1 MEKSI
6 ETIWKNG
13 FVDSHALIAPKL
25 NNLYNQK
32 SQDIVEKFK
41 RMFKLNLWGLVIL
54 SAIMLPVSFALH
66 MPYMGVPFFI
76 IINLTVFINYRL
88 SQSLGDL
95 DKSTNSYEYLLSFH
109 NWMQK
114 QIHINAQ
121 LSRILYPMIFL
132 SMIAGMWFL
141 DFNGQTMGTKLTQKL
156 LDSFPTLHL
165 TYGIPTVFWAGLAVI
180 CAVMFVL
187 GGKIYTLDLKIVYGR
202 LLQKL
207 DEIMADMEALRK
219 EADTHP

>member
-41 RMFKLNLWGLVIL
+41 HMFKLNLWGLMIL
-54 SAIMLPVSFALH
+54 AMIMLPMSFALG

-76 IINLTVFINYRL
+76 IINLTVFVNYRL

-95 DKSTNSYEYLLSFH
+95 DKSTNSYEYLRSFH
-109 NWMQK
+109 EWLQK
-114 QIHINAQ
+114 QIRINAR
-121 LSRILYPMIFL
+121 LSRILYPMIFS
-132 SMIAGMWFL
+132 SMLAGMWFL
-141 DFNGQTMGTKLTQKL
+141 DFHGVPMGTKLTQKL
-156 LDSFPTLHL
+156 LVSFPDLHL
-165 TYGIPTVFWAGLAVI
+165 TYGVPTLFLAGLVLI
-180 CAVMFVL
+180 CAAMFAL
-187 GGKIYTLDLKIVYGR
+187 GGKIYTLDLNIVYGR
-202 LLQKL
+202 LLRKL
-207 DEIMADMEALRK
+207 DEIMADMEELRK
-219 EADTHP
+219 ES